1 MGVWPEK
8 LYLFVLQF
16 TLLCFFF
23 LDSFLFSMVAI
34 YYINKIAASVHA
46 PTTNPTPQVSVKTKK
61 NR

>member
-1 MGVWPEK
+1 MAGKALVICSAINPSM
-8 LYLFVLQF
+8 
-16 TLLCFFF
+16 FFF